1 MSRYGKHAVSEF
13 SAVLTTAAARTM
25 KQSSVYS
32 IDMYS
37 IFRRRRLSASSVVYC
52 IAMFLDL
59 RVVTAFGDPAGA
71 TDDVILDT
79 NGQSGECSRLV
90 CNPVDKY
97 AVTAVKIWIQ
107 TGRCFLSYSGKRV
120 GQRYTRVCR
129 S

>member
-1 MSRYGKHAVSEF
+1 M
-13 SAVLTTAAARTM
+13 
-25 KQSSVYS
+25 
-32 IDMYS
+32 
-37 IFRRRRLSASSVVYC
+37 
-52 IAMFLDL
+52 
-59 RVVTAFGDPAGA
+59 VTAFGDPAGA

-120 GQRYTRVCR
+120 GQDIPAYAGLKHVYPADQCPVGLLLVSTLY
-129 S
+129 SKQF